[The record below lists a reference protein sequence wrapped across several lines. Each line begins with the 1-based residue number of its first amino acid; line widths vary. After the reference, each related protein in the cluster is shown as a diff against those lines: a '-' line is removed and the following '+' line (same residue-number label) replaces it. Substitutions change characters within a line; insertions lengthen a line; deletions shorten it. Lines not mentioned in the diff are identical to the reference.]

1 MTELE
6 PAWMLRRR
14 KGSRWRAVLPLLQ
27 RQCVRRGQLTGA
39 VQSWYQ
45 DLLEDRLTHC
55 GHSLD
60 AVFRLT
66 ADRSRSTRCPQA
78 VDANRGPTGDRTI
91 MKTLLLLVLSMVAAA
106 REATAQE
113 DAQCV
118 RERAAMVETIRA
130 YARSDASVLGQQGL
144 SERVLEAMGQTKR
157 HLFIPE
163 RSCSI
168 AYADRPIPIGLGQ
181 TISQPFIVA
190 LMTQLAEVAPDHVVL
205 EVGTGS
211 GYQAA
216 ILAHLARKVCTI
228 EIIPALAEAAAKTLR
243 DLAYD
248 NVSVR
253 LGDGYGGWPEC
264 GPFDAIVV
272 TAALGQVP
280 PPLIE
285 QLKVGGRLVMPVG
298 PLTPLSTSR
307 SSKKSPL
314 ARRQRAP
321 SPPCASCPSRV
332 QRAGNGEF

>member
-1 MTELE
+1 M
-6 PAWMLRRR
+6 
-14 KGSRWRAVLPLLQ
+14 
-27 RQCVRRGQLTGA
+27 
-39 VQSWYQ
+39 
-45 DLLEDRLTHC
+45 
-55 GHSLD
+55 
-60 AVFRLT
+60 
-66 ADRSRSTRCPQA
+66 
-78 VDANRGPTGDRTI
+78 
-91 MKTLLLLVLSMVAAA
+91 MKNLLLLMLSMVAGG
-106 REATAQE
+106 REATAE
-113 DAQCV
+113 DAECAS
-118 RERAAMVETIRA
+118 ERAAMVETIRA
-130 YARSDASVLGQQGL
+130 YARSGASGLGQQGL

-216 ILAHLARKVCTI
+216 VLARLALKVCTI
-228 EIIPALAEAAAKTLR
+228 EIIPALAEAAAKTLK

-253 LGDGYGGWPEC
+253 LGDGYDGWPEC

-280 PPLIE
+280 PPLID

-298 PLTPLSTSR
+298 PGFATQQLTVVEKIAPGKTTTRAVALVRFVPFTR
-307 SSKKSPL
+307 S
-314 ARRQRAP
+314 Q
-321 SPPCASCPSRV
+321 
-332 QRAGNGEF
+332 N

>member
-1 MTELE
+1 
-6 PAWMLRRR
+6 
-14 KGSRWRAVLPLLQ
+14 
-27 RQCVRRGQLTGA
+27 
-39 VQSWYQ
+39 
-45 DLLEDRLTHC
+45 
-55 GHSLD
+55 
-60 AVFRLT
+60 
-66 ADRSRSTRCPQA
+66 
-78 VDANRGPTGDRTI
+78 
-91 MKTLLLLVLSMVAAA
+91 MKSLLLLVLSMVAAA
-106 REATAQE
+106 REATAQ
-113 DAQCV
+113 DAECV

-130 YARSDASVLGQQGL
+130 YARSDASVLGRQDL

-168 AYADRPIPIGLGQ
+168 AYADRPIPIGLDQ

-216 ILAHLARKVCTI
+216 ILAQLARKVCTI
-228 EIIPALAEAAAKTLR
+228 EIIPPLAEAAAKTLR
-243 DLAYD
+243 DLGYD

-253 LGDGYGGWPEC
+253 LGDGYDGWPEC

-272 TAALGQVP
+272 TAAPGQPP

-298 PLTPLSTSR
+298 PAFTTQQLTVIEKIAPGATTTRAVTLVRFVPFTR
-307 SSKKSPL
+307 S
-314 ARRQRAP
+314 QD
-321 SPPCASCPSRV
+321 
-332 QRAGNGEF
+332 

>member
-1 MTELE
+1 
-6 PAWMLRRR
+6 
-14 KGSRWRAVLPLLQ
+14 
-27 RQCVRRGQLTGA
+27 
-39 VQSWYQ
+39 
-45 DLLEDRLTHC
+45 
-55 GHSLD
+55 
-60 AVFRLT
+60 
-66 ADRSRSTRCPQA
+66 
-78 VDANRGPTGDRTI
+78 
-91 MKTLLLLVLSMVAAA
+91 MKTLLLLVLSIVVVA
-106 REATAQE
+106 REATAQ
-113 DAQCV
+113 DAECV

-130 YARSDASVLGQQGL
+130 YARADAGVLGQQGL

-168 AYADRPIPIGLGQ
+168 AYADRPIPIGHGQ

-216 ILAHLARKVCTI
+216 ILAYLARKVCTI
-228 EIIPALAEAAAKTLR
+228 EIIPQLAEAAAKTLR

-272 TAALGQVP
+272 TAALGQPP

-285 QLKVGGRLVMPVG
+285 QLTVGGGLVVPG
-298 PLTPLSTSR
+298 WPAYTTPPLTVAGKIGP
-307 SSKKSPL
+307 
-314 ARRQRAP
+314 RQ
-321 SPPCASCPSRV
+321 
-332 QRAGNGEF
+332 